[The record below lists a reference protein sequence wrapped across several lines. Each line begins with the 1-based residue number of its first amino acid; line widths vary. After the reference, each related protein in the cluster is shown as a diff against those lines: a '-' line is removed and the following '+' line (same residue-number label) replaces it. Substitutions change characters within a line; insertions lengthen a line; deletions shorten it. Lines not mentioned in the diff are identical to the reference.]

1 MLRMCFIRE
10 MSERE
15 RESSCRMYRAARMAS
30 GWEEEGEK
38 KKKRLRFQPVLLCL
52 LGFDYV

>member
-38 KKKRLRFQPVLLCL
+38 KKTIKISASPRLSFRV
-52 LGFDYV
+52 

>member
-38 KKKRLRFQPVLLCL
+38 KKRLRFQPVRVCF